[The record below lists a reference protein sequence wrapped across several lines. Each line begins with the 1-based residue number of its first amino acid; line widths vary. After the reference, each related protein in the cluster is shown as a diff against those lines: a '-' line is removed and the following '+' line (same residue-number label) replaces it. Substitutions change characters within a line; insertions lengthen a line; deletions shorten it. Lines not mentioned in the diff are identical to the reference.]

1 MHSGVHP
8 SLSSELSPSNYFAKF
23 NLTIFYPPPY
33 KRWMTLGVPHP
44 PHAGAPCLPS
54 FLYGHDPNLLA
65 DDTALFS
72 TVKVPERTSNNLS
85 NDLKKI
91 NKRAF
96 QWKMT
101 FKPDPT
107 KPAQMV
113 IFSWKT
119 TKKTHPKIF
128 FNNISVSK
136 ADSQKHLGLH
146 LDSK

>member
-1 MHSGVHP
+1 MDD
-8 SLSSELSPSNYFAKF
+8 AWR
-23 NLTIFYPPPY
+23 PPP
-33 KRWMTLGVPHP
+33 PH
-44 PHAGAPCLPS
+44 HAGAPCLPS

-72 TVKVPERTSNNLS
+72 TVKVPERTSNNLN

-107 KPAQMV
+107 KQAQMV
-113 IFSWKT
+113 IFS
-119 TKKTHPKIF
+119 
-128 FNNISVSK
+128 
-136 ADSQKHLGLH
+136 
-146 LDSK
+146 

>member
-1 MHSGVHP
+1 MFIHHWVPNCHP
-8 SLSSELSPSNYFAKF
+8 QIISQ
-23 NLTIFYPPPY
+23 NLTSLFFILHLTSDGWRLASP
-33 KRWMTLGVPHP
+33 P

-72 TVKVPERTSNNLS
+72 TVKVPKRTSNNLS

-107 KPAQMV
+107 KQAQMV

-128 FNNISVSK
+128 INNISVSK